1 MDKKLTD
8 ALGRNNLVL
17 WTREGKHYAVTDR
30 HGHEPGTEH
39 HISEH
44 EFEEL
49 KKMGAKVEH
58 TPHQVNG

>member
-8 ALGRNNLVL
+8 ALEQKTLVL
-17 WTREGKHYAVTDR
+17 WTREGKHYAVIGH
-30 HGHEPGTEH
+30 HGHEAGTEH

-49 KKMGAKVEH
+49 KGLGAKVEH
-58 TPHQVNG
+58 APHETNR